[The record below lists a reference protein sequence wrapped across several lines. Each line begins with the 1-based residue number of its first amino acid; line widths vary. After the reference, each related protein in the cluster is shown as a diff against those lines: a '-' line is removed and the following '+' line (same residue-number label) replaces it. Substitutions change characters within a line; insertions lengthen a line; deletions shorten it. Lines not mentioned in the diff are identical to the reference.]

1 MGTPWGCP
9 TTGATPSE
17 RKHRISSQG
26 RRQQSWWGNG
36 GLGEWSGGWPQQGR
50 VTQPGLG
57 VGAHPQDSSSGP
69 QEAQIQPTLP
79 TAASRARL

>member
-17 RKHRISSQG
+17 RKHRVSSWG
-26 RRQQSWWGNG
+26 RRRQSWWETVARLSGLGAPAGKGDMIWQG
-36 GLGEWSGGWPQQGR
+36 GLPPPC
-50 VTQPGLG
+50 T
-57 VGAHPQDSSSGP
+57 SSSGP
-69 QEAQIQPTLP
+69 QEAQIHPMLP